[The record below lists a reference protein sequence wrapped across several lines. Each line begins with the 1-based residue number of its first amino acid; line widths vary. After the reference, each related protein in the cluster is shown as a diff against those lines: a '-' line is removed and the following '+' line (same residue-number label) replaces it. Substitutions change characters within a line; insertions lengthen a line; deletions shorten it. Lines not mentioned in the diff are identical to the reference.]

1 MDRAIVENKDD
12 GLVRAARARPVDR
25 VEAAEEGDKVAAAL
39 GGAGARDQ
47 LVSGAV
53 ESADHCPLA
62 GLPRRLDPQI
72 AAAFG
77 PGAGEIGVGERFRLV
92 AEQQGDIAGLGLL
105 LQQMQAQAGALDRVG
120 VLPALQ
126 GVPWPTPG
134 KAPFF
139 STTLSRDFEIRLP
152 VRFSIS
158 SARRGSVQFG
168 RSDTP
173 GTNTSSITDKAA
185 RAFTGS
191 GPGAV
196 RARSPVTPSRPKIHR
211 QWRTLSGCTRN
222 AEAIRSLVHP
232 SSDSNIALGYG
243 KSLVAQG
250 QVGAAI
256 FVLEPLAKAD
266 GAALE
271 VLESYAK
278 ALLSANRLSDAEPL
292 VWQLFQKNPSR
303 LQEVANLIGLLVDAQ
318 QDAEA
323 VALARKLEQFQR
335 SRGER
340 RSFVAMMQEV
350 TGQHRSSPEFLE
362 FMSELFNASNRE
374 GDYSQTLLKLF
385 DLHCG
390 MGNYPKAAECLDRAA
405 DVDAYEPGH
414 QKRLEILRG
423 KIDENRFKVIASRFT
438 SMAKPAEPVKTEGPT
453 LGAAALQ
460 DLMLQ
465 VEILVQY
472 GMRSKAIERLQRIQ
486 ELFPGE
492 EERNQDLQQLY
503 LAAGMTLQRS
513 EAVPAHATASSKPA
527 VKAPLP
533 APSVPSPAP
542 APAESADVNSF
553 TKVAEITR
561 KLYRQTNADAVMTTA
576 VNEIGAQWKLSRC
589 VVAMRKPGMAPSAVK
604 EYLGEGIKRGETKAL
619 NQLVTFVQDTVV
631 SLGTLTLT
639 HAATAPELEEIR
651 EVVAELGIASLLALP
666 LSDGEDQM
674 GVLLLVQNTVRSW
687 HSGDI
692 VVLKTISEQIVIAL
706 NNAGLRRLVKS
717 LSVTD
722 EQSGLLKRASYLDL
736 LMAETRR
743 ALQQSTPVTVALM
756 QFGKS
761 PAMVKEHGEKTVEA
775 AMQKI
780 GQIFAA
786 NIRQNDLAFRYEMT
800 TIALVLGETGEK
812 EALMA
817 VEKLRKLLADVK
829 LSDEILPFS
838 AGLAEA
844 VVRQQFDPVDIV
856 TEVINR
862 ADMALDMAIAQGMGR
877 IVCLAPSVAA
887 AAVA

>member
-1 MDRAIVENKDD
+1 MADPTKRMDRTEI
-12 GLVRAARARPVDR
+12 ARR
-25 VEAAEEGDKVAAAL
+25 VERAEKLLQKGKTGDALDEYLQVLAGDPPNDNVRQMAADLCLSLQRTPEAVALLGELFDRQLEAGENTRASLTYKKLARYTTPTSIQRIRFGQILETSNRKLAL
-39 GGAGARDQ
+39 ETY
-47 LVSGAV
+47 
-53 ESADHCPLA
+53 ESALEDLTRNGRAQDCVLV
-62 GLPRRLDPQI
+62 LQ
-72 AAAFG
+72 
-77 PGAGEIGVGERFRLV
+77 RLV
-92 AEQQGDIAGLGLL
+92 ALEPSEKNFLRLGELCS
-105 LQQMQAQAGALDRVG
+105 QAG
-120 VLPALQ
+120 
-126 GVPWPTPG
+126 
-134 KAPFF
+134 
-139 STTLSRDFEIRLP
+139 
-152 VRFSIS
+152 
-158 SARRGSVQFG
+158 
-168 RSDTP
+168 
-173 GTNTSSITDKAA
+173 DKQAA
-185 RAFTGS
+185 AVAFLKLAGMTEASGADAAQWYERAYTEDAS
-191 GPGAV
+191 
-196 RARSPVTPSRPKIHR
+196 
-211 QWRTLSGCTRN
+211 N
-222 AEAIRSLVHP
+222 AQ
-232 SSDSNIALGYG
+232 IALGYG

-266 GAALE
+266 GAPQE
-271 VLESYAK
+271 IVESYVK
-278 ALLSANRLSDAEPL
+278 ALLSASRFSDAEPL
-292 VWQLFQKNPSR
+292 AWQLFLKNPSR
-303 LQEVANLIGLLVDAQ
+303 LQEIANLIGLLVNAQ

-323 VALARKLEQFQR
+323 VALARRLEQFQKN
-335 SRGER
+335 RGER
-340 RSFVAMMQEV
+340 RAFVAMMQDV
-350 TGQHRSSPEFLE
+350 AGKHRSSPEFLE

-390 MGNYPKAAECLDRAA
+390 MGNYTKAAECLDRAA

-414 QKRLEILRG
+414 QKRLEMLHG
-423 KIDENRFKVIASRFT
+423 KIDENRFKVVASRFT

-465 VEILVQY
+465 AEILVQY

-503 LAAGMTLQRS
+503 LAAGMNPRRPD
-513 EAVPAHATASSKPA
+513 AVVAHP
-527 VKAPLP
+527 P
-533 APSVPSPAP
+533 APSRPAAKP
-542 APAESADVNSF
+542 ATGSSAAGPAQPAESSDVNSF

-561 KLYRQTNADAVMTTA
+561 KLYRQTNADAVMSTA

-589 VVAMRKPGMAPSAVK
+589 IIAMRKPGMAPSAIK
-604 EYLGEGIKRGETKAL
+604 EFLAEGVKRGEGKTL
-619 NQLVTFVQDTVV
+619 NQLVTFVQDIVV
-631 SLGTLTLT
+631 SLGTLSLS
-639 HAATAPELEEIR
+639 HAANAPELEEIR
-651 EVVAELGIASLLALP
+651 DVVAELGIASLLALP

-674 GVLLLVQNTVRSW
+674 GVLLLVQSTVRSW

-743 ALQQSTPVTVALM
+743 AVQQSTPVSVALM
-756 QFGKS
+756 QFGRS
-761 PAMVKEHGEKTVEA
+761 GAMLKEHGEQAVEA

-812 EALMA
+812 EGLMA
-817 VEKLRKLLADVK
+817 VEKLRKLLSEVK

-838 AGLAEA
+838 AGLVEA

-862 ADMALDMAIAQGMGR
+862 ADMALDSAVSQGMGR
-877 IVCLAPSVAA
+877 IVSLAPSVAA

>member
-1 MDRAIVENKDD
+1 MPDPTKRMDRAEI
-12 GLVRAARARPVDR
+12 ARR
-25 VEAAEEGDKVAAAL
+25 VERAEKLLQKGKTGDALDEYLQVLAVDPPNDNVRQMAADLCLSLQRTPEAVALLGELFERQLEAGENTRASLTYKKLARYATPTTVQRVRFGQILETSNRKLAL
-39 GGAGARDQ
+39 ETY
-47 LVSGAV
+47 
-53 ESADHCPLA
+53 ESALEDLTRNGSPQDCVMVLQRLVTLEPSERNFLRLGELCSKA
-62 GLPRRLDPQI
+62 GDRQAA
-72 AAAFG
+72 AAAFFKL
-77 PGAGEIGVGERFRLV
+77 AEITE
-92 AEQQGDIAGLGLL
+92 
-105 LQQMQAQAGALDRVG
+105 
-120 VLPALQ
+120 
-126 GVPWPTPG
+126 
-134 KAPFF
+134 
-139 STTLSRDFEIRLP
+139 
-152 VRFSIS
+152 
-158 SARRGSVQFG
+158 
-168 RSDTP
+168 
-173 GTNTSSITDKAA
+173 
-185 RAFTGS
+185 GS
-191 GPGAV
+191 GADAAKWYE
-196 RARSPVTPSRPKIHR
+196 RAYGEDSAD
-211 QWRTLSGCTRN
+211 TR
-222 AEAIRSLVHP
+222 
-232 SSDSNIALGYG
+232 IALGYG
-243 KSLVAQG
+243 RSLVAQG

-266 GAALE
+266 GAPLE
-271 VLESYAK
+271 ILESYAK

-292 VWQLFQKNPSR
+292 VWQLFLKNPSR
-303 LQEVANLIGLLVDAQ
+303 LQVVSDLIGLLVDAQ

-340 RSFVAMMQEV
+340 RTFVSMMQEV
-350 TGQHRSSPEFLE
+350 AAQHRNSPEFLE

-390 MGNYPKAAECLDRAA
+390 MGNYAKAAECLDRAA

-414 QKRLEILRG
+414 QKRLEMLRG
-423 KIDENRFKVIASRFT
+423 KIDENRFKVIASRFS

-465 VEILVQY
+465 AEILVQY

-503 LAAGMTLQRS
+503 LAAGMNAQPSGTAPS
-513 EAVPAHATASSKPA
+513 FMAVSKPA
-527 VKAPLP
+527 AKAP
-533 APSVPSPAP
+533 AAPAP
-542 APAESADVNSF
+542 AQLPAESADVNSF

-561 KLYRQTNADAVMTTA
+561 KLYRQTNADAVMSTA

-589 VVAMRKPGMAPSAVK
+589 IVAMRKPGMAPSALK
-604 EYLGEGIKRGETKAL
+604 EYLGEGIKSGETRAL
-619 NQLVTFVQDTVV
+619 KQLVTFVQDIVV
-631 SLGTLTLT
+631 SLGTLSIA

-651 EVVAELGIASLLALP
+651 EDVAKLGIASLLALP

-692 VVLKTISEQIVIAL
+692 VVLKTISEQVVIAL

-722 EQSGLLKRASYLDL
+722 EESGLLKRASYLDL

-743 ALQQSTPVTVALM
+743 AVQQSTPVTVALV

-761 PAMVKEHGEKTVEA
+761 SAMMKEHGEKAVEA

-780 GQIFAA
+780 GQLFAA

-812 EALMA
+812 EALSA

-829 LSDEILPFS
+829 LSDELLSFS

-844 VVRQQFDPVDIV
+844 VIRQQFDPVDIV

-862 ADMALDMAIAQGMGR
+862 ADMALDTAIAQGLGR
-877 IVCLAPSVAA
+877 IVNLAPSAAA